1 MSSEEGGGGLIK
13 RSLTINGHRT
23 SIALEQQFWE
33 HLERIARVRGLTV
46 PVMVGEIDNARVET
60 VPDATLASSIR
71 VFVLLNRES

>member
-1 MSSEEGGGGLIK
+1 MSEEGGGGLIK

-33 HLERIARVRGLTV
+33 HLEAIAKQRGLST
-46 PVMVGEIDNARVET
+46 PALVGEIDNTRSQT

-71 VFVLLNRES
+71 VHVLLNRL